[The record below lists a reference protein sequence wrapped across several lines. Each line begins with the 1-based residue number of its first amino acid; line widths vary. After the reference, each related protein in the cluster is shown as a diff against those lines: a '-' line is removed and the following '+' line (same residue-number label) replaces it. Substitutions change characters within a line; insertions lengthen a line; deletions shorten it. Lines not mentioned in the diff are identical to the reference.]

1 MAFDLQGMLSHTI
14 SAASLHDQDRIELN
28 QKCCCV
34 ATQSILTDWIKLQ
47 LIRLTGREMP
57 DLKKNLSILAF
68 IGENCFQSFEFLS
81 EAVHSDKNIVSLT
94 TLRCCPFS
102 LAYFAFW

>member
-14 SAASLHDQDRIELN
+14 SAASLHDQDRIELRT
-28 QKCCCV
+28 KSAEHCV

-57 DLKKNLSILAF
+57 DLKKKLKYT
-68 IGENCFQSFEFLS
+68 CF
-81 EAVHSDKNIVSLT
+81 
-94 TLRCCPFS
+94 
-102 LAYFAFW
+102 YW